1 MRVGSGS
8 ARDSVTAHAPTGG
21 ERGAALV
28 EAAVTMTLVLTIVF
42 AIAEFGLGFRSWLT
56 VSHAAREGARA
67 GATFADNAGADMEVL
82 SNIEDALDG
91 VDAID
96 TRWVRVFDADSGVGT
111 DYVFT
116 GTGACRW
123 SPCPDPDL
131 AGYTVPVW
139 DPDTRDVVA
148 PFTDRIGVEIA
159 YTHTWVTG
167 LFRDTSDF
175 EAVVVFQIEPQVF
188 E

>member
-1 MRVGSGS
+1 M
-8 ARDSVTAHAPTGG
+8 TASWPAAD
-21 ERGAALV
+21 ERGSTLV
-28 EAAVTMTLVLTIVF
+28 EAAVTIGLVLTIVF

-82 SNIEDALDG
+82 SNVEDALMG

-96 TRWVRVFDADSGVGT
+96 TQWVRVFNASTGVGT
-111 DYVFT
+111 TYTFT
-116 GTGACRW
+116 GTGSCRW

-148 PFTDRIGVEIA
+148 PFTDRIGVEVA
-159 YTHTWVTG
+159 YTHTWMTG
-167 LFRDTSDF
+167 LFRETSDF
-175 EAVVVFQIEPQVF
+175 EAGVVFQIEPQVF